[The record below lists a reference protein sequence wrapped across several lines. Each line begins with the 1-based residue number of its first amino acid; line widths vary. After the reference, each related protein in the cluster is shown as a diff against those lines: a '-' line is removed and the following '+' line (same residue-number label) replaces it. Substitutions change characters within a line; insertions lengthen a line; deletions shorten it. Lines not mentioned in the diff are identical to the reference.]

1 MNGVLRPLARYAS
14 PHSRMKRVGEIVSRP
29 VFGLSTPRGA
39 SAPPHTRTSALASLS
54 ASYVCASSRR
64 YAGADA
70 PAPLSANW
78 GIQKRLRFGSLPTIT
93 SRNAGFAAT
102 IAADRLPDN
111 LRGGSEGG
119 AIP

>member
-29 VFGLSTPRGA
+29 VNGLSTPRGA
-39 SAPPHTRTSALASLS
+39 RAPPQTLVSGAAVLT
-54 ASYVCASSRR
+54 ASYVAARSER

-70 PAPLSANW
+70 PLPSSSNC

-93 SRNAGFAAT
+93 SPNALFPFT
-102 IAADRLPDN
+102 IAAV
-111 LRGGSEGG
+111 
-119 AIP
+119 